1 MKHPRIIISA
11 TKSGSGKTLLTCAL
25 LKALSLREKKVAAF
39 KCGPDYIDPMFHRK
53 VLGISSGNLDLY
65 FTDEETTREMFVQ
78 NNQADISV
86 VEGVMGLYD
95 GLGGFS
101 EEASAYHLAKCL
113 KAPIIL
119 IVDAHGMGRS
129 VVAEIAGFLSLDTE
143 KRIKGVILNRMTQ
156 ALYERLKPVIEEELS
171 VEVFGYFKTMK
182 ELNLDSRYLGLKL
195 PEEVC
200 ELNEKVTVA
209 AKALEETVD
218 LNRILAIAGE
228 AEVLCESSGK
238 VLADETKALQSLE
251 KTAEHKCR
259 VAVAMDE
266 AFCFYY
272 KENLELLEKMGA
284 EIVPFSPL
292 ADTKLPENVK
302 GLILGGGYPEL
313 KAKELALNE
322 NMRRNIKEA
331 LERKLPCLA
340 ECGGFM
346 YLHESITNQEG
357 ITFPMVGLVEGNCFN
372 TGKLGRFGY
381 VQIENVAEKLPFG
394 MKEPLRIRGHEFH
407 YFDSENN
414 GEDCMAVKPLTGKN
428 WRCMHAGDSF
438 LWGYP
443 HLYYPS
449 NPKLLKAF
457 IEKCSRYGN

>member
-1 MKHPRIIISA
+1 MKYPRIIISA

-25 LKALSLREKKVAAF
+25 LKALSLRKKKVAAF

-53 VLGISSGNLDLY
+53 VLGIDSGNLDLY
-65 FTDEETTREMFVQ
+65 FTDEETTKEMFAQ

-101 EEASAYHLAKCL
+101 DEASAYHLAKCL
-113 KAPIIL
+113 KAPVIL
-119 IVDAHGMGRS
+119 IVDTHGMGRS

-143 KRIKGVILNRMTQ
+143 KRIQGVILNRMTTG
-156 ALYERLKPVIEEELS
+156 LYERLKPVIEEELS
-171 VEVFGYFKTMK
+171 VEVLGYFKPMK
-182 ELNLDSRYLGLKL
+182 EIQLDSRYLGLKL
-195 PEEVC
+195 PEEVS
-200 ELNEKVTVA
+200 ELDEKVTFA

-218 LNRILAIAGE
+218 LNRIIAIAEE
-228 AEVLCESSGK
+228 AEELFKSSGK
-238 VLADETKALQSLE
+238 KTIDEINAVQSFE
-251 KTAEHKCR
+251 KTKDHNCR
-259 VAVAMDE
+259 VAIAMDE

-272 KENLELLEKMGA
+272 KENIELLKKMGA

-292 ADTKLPENVK
+292 TDSKLPEK
-302 GLILGGGYPEL
+302 IQGLILGGGYPEL
-313 KAKELALNE
+313 KAKELSLNE
-322 NMRRNIKEA
+322 TMRKSIKEA
-331 LERKLPCLA
+331 LNGKLPCLA

-357 ITFPMVGLVEGNCFN
+357 TTYPMVGQVEGNCFN

-381 VQIENVAEKLPFG
+381 IQIENVNKQAPFG
-394 MKEPLRIRGHEFH
+394 MTENLCIRGHEFH
-407 YFDSENN
+407 YYDSENN
-414 GEDCMAVKPLTGKN
+414 GTDCMAVKPLTGKK
-428 WRCMHAGDSF
+428 WECMHAGESF

-449 NPKLLKAF
+449 NPSLIKAF
-457 IEKCSRYGN
+457 MEKCREYGR